1 MSNEDKRQELKVVE
15 LRETIREFRLRW
27 YGHVK
32 RIEDNDFVRW
42 SGKHREPG
50 TMRRGRPRK

>member
-27 YGHVK
+27 FGHVK

-42 SGKHREPG
+42 SAGADQGCAGSPAH
-50 TMRRGRPRK
+50 